1 MPTAL
6 ITPEN
11 LLHEDGPYV
20 NSLEEAGFDVIFPK
34 ERTFTRGLCSEAET
48 IEQLSICD
56 ALIAGG
62 EKMTANVI
70 AALPKLRVIARSGVG
85 YDRVDVAAAT
95 QHRVAVT
102 ITPTANH
109 ESVAEHAMMLLLSV
123 AKNIVV
129 NDAHSRAGRW
139 PMPTTQPVRN
149 RTCGIL
155 GLGRIGRSF
164 AVRAKAMGMNVIA
177 TEMYPNEEFVQ
188 QHGIELVDLDTL
200 LAKSDY
206 LSIHCP
212 VTDETTGMFNKDTF
226 GKMKQGSVFINT
238 ARGALVVETDLLEA
252 LQSGHLLGA
261 GIDVYEQEPVSADNP
276 LLKLDNIVCT
286 PHCASADWRSQE
298 DMGIE
303 AADCIIKLNQ
313 NEWPEGAVVNNELQ
327 SAWKW

>member
-1 MPTAL
+1 MPLAL

-20 NSLEEAGFDVIFPK
+20 TMLQEAGFDVAFPK
-34 ERTFTRGLCSEAET
+34 ERTFTRGLCSEEET
-48 IEQLSICD
+48 IEQLSSCD

-62 EKMTANVI
+62 ERLTPSVL
-70 AALPKLRVIARSGVG
+70 AALPKLRVVARSGVG
-85 YDRVDVAAAT
+85 YDRVDIPAAT
-95 QHRVAVT
+95 EHRIAVT

-109 ESVAEHAMMLLLSV
+109 ESVAEHALMLLLAV
-123 AKNIVV
+123 AKGIIV
-129 NDAHSRAGRW
+129 NDAHARAGRW
-139 PMPTTQPVRN
+139 PMPTTQPVRG
-149 RTCGIL
+149 RTCGVF

-188 QHGIELVDLDTL
+188 QHGIELVDFDTL
-200 LAKSDY
+200 LASSDY

-212 VTDETTGMFNKDTF
+212 VTEETTGLFNKGTF
-226 GKMKQGSVFINT
+226 AKMKPGSVFINT
-238 ARGALVVETDLLEA
+238 ARGALVVEADLYDA
-252 LQSGHLLGA
+252 LHNGHLLGA

-276 LLKLDNIVCT
+276 LFKLDNIVCT

-303 AADCIIKLNQ
+303 AADCIIKLSR
-313 NEWPEGAVVNNELQ
+313 NEWPEGAVVNEELRADW
-327 SAWKW
+327 SW

>member
-20 NSLEEAGFDVIFPK
+20 ANLKDAGFEVAFPREK
-34 ERTFTRGLCSEAET
+34 TFTRGLCGEQET

-62 EKMTANVI
+62 EHLTESVL
-70 AALPKLRVIARSGVG
+70 AALPRLRVIARSGVG

-95 QHRVAVT
+95 ARKIAVT

-109 ESVAEHAMMLLLSV
+109 ESVAEHAMMLLLGV
-123 AKNIVV
+123 AKSIVV
-129 NDAHSRAGRW
+129 NDQHSRAGRW
-139 PMPTTQPVRN
+139 PMPTTQPVRG
-149 RTCGIL
+149 RTCGIF

-164 AVRAKAMGMNVIA
+164 AVRAKAMGMRVIA
-177 TEMYPNEEFVQ
+177 TEMYPDEDFVA
-188 QHGIELVDLDTL
+188 QHGIELVDFDAL
-200 LAKSDY
+200 LSSSDY

-212 VTDETTGMFNKDTF
+212 VTEETTRLFKKDVF
-226 GKMKQGSVFINT
+226 AKMKPGSVFINT
-238 ARGALVVETDLLEA
+238 ARGALVVEADLYDA

-261 GIDVYEQEPVSADNP
+261 GTDVYEQEPPSADNP
-276 LLKLDNIVCT
+276 LFQLDNIICT

-303 AADCIIKLNQ
+303 AADCIIKLHRGL
-313 NEWPEGAVVNNELQ
+313 WPKGAVVNPVLE
-327 SAWKW
+327 SDWSW